1 MGTGNSS
8 IMRLLLA
15 LAAVQLVSALAS
27 QPSLLDPAEYSMDKA
42 IQSQAAVELF
52 ANKGAKAVRDIENL
66 AADAT
71 DSGGLARK
79 AVSKL
84 EDFDKKLKDSK
95 ADEVERKS
103 HDLAVD
109 AAKQA
114 NKLAGITEDPAAHS
128 LANLAGQNAKQQAE
142 IAKTSEDVVQV
153 ESKLMSG
160 VQEQKKESWPL
171 SDAEVKTDMARL
183 KQLRQGLEHVAQEEK
198 HSIEWYRNQNT
209 GSHIN

>member
-1 MGTGNSS
+1 MGGNSS

-66 AADAT
+66 AADAI
-71 DSGGLARK
+71 DSGGVARKAAALARK

-103 HDLAVD
+103 HA
-109 AAKQA
+109 
-114 NKLAGITEDPAAHS
+114 
-128 LANLAGQNAKQQAE
+128 
-142 IAKTSEDVVQV
+142 
-153 ESKLMSG
+153 
-160 VQEQKKESWPL
+160 
-171 SDAEVKTDMARL
+171 
-183 KQLRQGLEHVAQEEK
+183 
-198 HSIEWYRNQNT
+198 
-209 GSHIN
+209 

>member
-1 MGTGNSS
+1 MGTGDSS

-52 ANKGAKAVRDIENL
+52 VNKG
-66 AADAT
+66 
-71 DSGGLARK
+71 GK

-209 GSHIN
+209 GTHIN